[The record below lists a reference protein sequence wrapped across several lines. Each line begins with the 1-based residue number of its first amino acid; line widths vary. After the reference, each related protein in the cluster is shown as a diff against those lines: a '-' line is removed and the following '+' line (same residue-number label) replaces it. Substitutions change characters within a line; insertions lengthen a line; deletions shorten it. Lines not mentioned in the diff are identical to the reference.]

1 MNFVGD
7 AVARGVR
14 VGITHGVACNV
25 SRAVSSGI
33 KDAYASTSR
42 IVREQTIVPNP
53 TETKSQKIKKKMRQF
68 VIKLKKKVKK
78 VCTKKP
84 STSNISSRPNESR
97 FDLI

>member
-1 MNFVGD
+1 VK
-7 AVARGVR
+7 AIARRKVTQLKSS
-14 VGITHGVACNV
+14 VSKALSSITTN
-25 SRAVSSGI
+25 
-33 KDAYASTSR
+33 ASLSNQ
-42 IVREQTIVPNP
+42 VDQKKKPKN
-53 TETKSQKIKKKMRQF
+53 SQKMRQF